1 MKSKKTIPKGAGYIA
16 DSAKSSNTGL
26 AKGAGANS
34 TNTGTK
40 PLATNTTNPR
50 LRINKYLADEQY
62 ASRRGADE
70 LIRQGRVYINDRVA
84 VLGDTVKPGDKV
96 EVRSAGSI
104 GGASN
109 VGKNQGVRT
118 SGANSA
124 SEELVYF
131 AYNKPVGVLAHSAED
146 DEMDIQGMLGKM
158 SDRTFLKNVAGGK
171 LFPVGRLD
179 KDSHGLIIMTNDG
192 RITGKLLDPEE
203 KHEKEYVVET
213 KKRLTDNFST
223 RMEKGVV
230 IEDGNGKRFKTKPC
244 IVTITGDKKFSII
257 LTEGKKRQIRRM
269 CEALGNEVVDLRRVR
284 IMSIELGRT
293 PENSLR
299 KIKGEEL
306 QNFMKELGVRM
317 L

>member
-1 MKSKKTIPKGAGYIA
+1 MKSKKTISKDTSVKNSIDESATSN
-16 DSAKSSNTGL
+16 SAKL
-26 AKGAGANS
+26 VAV
-34 TNTGTK
+34 
-40 PLATNTTNPR
+40 NPR

-70 LIRQGRVYINDRVA
+70 LIRQGRVYINGRVA
-84 VLGDTVKPGDKV
+84 VLGDTVKQGDVV
-96 EVRSAGSI
+96 EVRSLGRAT
-104 GGASN
+104 ADA
-109 VGKNQGVRT
+109 KA
-118 SGANSA
+118 GANSA
-124 SEELVYF
+124 KGRAGANNTDGANGANNNAPELVYF
-131 AYNKPVGVLAHSAED
+131 AYNKPIGVLTHSAQ
-146 DEMDIQGMLGKM
+146 DEEIDIQGMLGKM

-244 IVTITGDKKFSII
+244 VVTITGDKKFSII

-269 CEALGNEVVDLRRVR
+269 CEVLGNEVVDLKRTR

-306 QNFMKELGVRM
+306 QIFMKELGVRM

>member
-1 MKSKKTIPKGAGYIA
+1 MPKKTNK
-16 DSAKSSNTGL
+16 SAIIGDISQKTTS
-26 AKGAGANS
+26 AP
-34 TNTGTK
+34 TNTLTK
-40 PLATNTTNPR
+40 NK

-70 LIRQGRVYINDRVA
+70 LIRQGRVFLNGRLA
-84 VLGDTVKPGDKV
+84 VLGDTVKEGDKV
-96 EVRSAGSI
+96 EVKSLGESI
-104 GGASN
+104 GS
-109 VGKNQGVRT
+109 KNNDSRKT
-118 SGANSA
+118 GANQT
-124 SEELVYF
+124 SEDLVYF
-131 AYNKPVGVLAHSAED
+131 AYNKPIGVLTHSAQK
-146 DEMDIQGMLGKM
+146 DEIDIRGMLEKM
-158 SDRTFLKNVAGGK
+158 SDKTFLKNVAGGK

-213 KKRLTDNFST
+213 KNRLTDNFSS

-244 IVTITGDKKFSII
+244 VVTIVGDKKFNII

-269 CEALGNEVVDLRRVR
+269 CEALGNEVVNLKRVR
-284 IMSIELGRT
+284 IMSIELGHT

-306 QNFMKELGVRM
+306 RVFLKELGVRA